1 MIKEKMGMPME
12 FNMIRSIRET
22 PQALDSAIKTLKE
35 WNPPEKGFRR
45 VIFIGCGSS
54 YFSSLAGNHIL
65 LKSSIESHAF
75 PASEFMLH
83 YRELAK
89 GALVVA
95 SSRSGKT
102 GEVIEAVKVAREKGA
117 TIMGVTCNENSK
129 IEEVSDETVVIPNG
143 EEPNI
148 PATKSFS
155 AITLV
160 LQGIALKL
168 LGKDDGLDELMD
180 IKQAVE
186 KILAREKEYRSI
198 AERLVSRKAFI
209 HLGSGSGYVV
219 ALESALKFR
228 ETLGLPNDV
237 FPALEFR
244 HGPVAL
250 LRGPEK
256 PQSIVIAP
264 EGSSTDALK
273 RLLDDLV
280 SRNADPLVFTN
291 SDVFENCV
299 RVPWDGSEELAVIP
313 FVVPMQIIAYYL
325 AVLSALNPDFPD
337 GLVKV
342 VERF

>member
-1 MIKEKMGMPME
+1 MPME

-22 PQALDSAIKTLKE
+22 PQALDSALKALKE

-45 VIFIGCGSS
+45 VILIGCGSS

-65 LKSSIESHAF
+65 LKSSIESHTF

-102 GEVIEAVKVAREKGA
+102 GEVIEAVKVAKNKGA
-117 TIMGVTCNENSK
+117 TIIGVTCNENSK
-129 IEEVSDETVVIPNG
+129 IEEVSDETIAIPNG

-168 LGKDDGLDELMD
+168 LGKDNGDELMA

-186 KILAREKEYRSI
+186 RVLSREKEYRSI
-198 AERLVSRKAFI
+198 AEGLVSKNAFV

-228 ETLGLPNDV
+228 ETLGLPNEV

-256 PQSIVIAP
+256 PQPIVIAP
-264 EGSSTDALK
+264 EGSSADALK
-273 RLLDDLV
+273 RLVND
-280 SRNADPLVFTN
+280 
-291 SDVFENCV
+291 
-299 RVPWDGSEELAVIP
+299 
-313 FVVPMQIIAYYL
+313 
-325 AVLSALNPDFPD
+325 
-337 GLVKV
+337 
-342 VERF
+342 

>member
-1 MIKEKMGMPME
+1 
-12 FNMIRSIRET
+12 
-22 PQALDSAIKTLKE
+22 
-35 WNPPEKGFRR
+35 
-45 VIFIGCGSS
+45 
-54 YFSSLAGNHIL
+54 
-65 LKSSIESHAF
+65 
-75 PASEFMLH
+75 MLH

-117 TIMGVTCNENSK
+117 TIIGVTCNENSK
-129 IEEVSDETVVIPNG
+129 IEEVSDETIAIPNG

-168 LGKDDGLDELMD
+168 LEREEGLNELMA
-180 IKQAVE
+180 IQQAVE
-186 KILAREKEYRSI
+186 RVLARENEHRSI
-198 AERLVSRKAFI
+198 AESLVSRKAFV

-219 ALESALKFR
+219 ALEGALKFR
-228 ETLGLPNDV
+228 ETLGLPNEV

-256 PQSIVIAP
+256 PQPIVIAP
-264 EGSSTDALK
+264 EGSSTDTLK
-273 RLLDDLV
+273 RLIDDLA
-280 SRNADPLVFTN
+280 SRNAEPLVFTN

-299 RVPWDGSEELAVIP
+299 GVPWNGSEELAVIP
-313 FVVPMQIIAYYL
+313 FIVPIQIVSYYL
-325 AVLSALNPDFPD
+325 AVLNNLNPDFPE

>member
-1 MIKEKMGMPME
+1 ME
-12 FNMIRSIRET
+12 FKMIRSIRGT
-22 PQALDSAIKTLKE
+22 PEVLDSALKALKE

-45 VIFIGCGSS
+45 IIFIGCGSS
-54 YFSSLAGNHIL
+54 YFSSLAGNHVL
-65 LKSSIESHAF
+65 LKGSRVESHAF

-89 GALVVA
+89 DALVVA

-102 GEVIEAVKVAREKGA
+102 GEVIEAIKVAKKKSA
-117 TIMGVTCNENSK
+117 TIIGVTCNENSK
-129 IEEVSDETVVIPNG
+129 IEEISDETIVIPSG

-155 AITLV
+155 SITFV
-160 LQGIALKL
+160 LQGIAVKL
-168 LGKDDGLDELMD
+168 LEREDKLKELEA
-180 IKQAVE
+180 IKPTVK
-186 KILAREKEYRSI
+186 KILAQEDEYRPI
-198 AERLVSRKAFI
+198 AERLVSKRVFV

-219 ALESALKFR
+219 ALEGALKFR
-228 ETLGLPNDV
+228 ETLGLPNEV

-250 LRGPEK
+250 LRGVKGLQP
-256 PQSIVIAP
+256 ILIAP
-264 EGSSTDALK
+264 KGDSTDALK
-273 RLLDDLV
+273 RLVNDLA

-291 SDVFENCV
+291 SGIFENCV
-299 RVPWDGSEELAVIP
+299 RIPWDGSEELAVIP
-313 FVVPMQIIAYYL
+313 FVVPIQIIAYYL
-325 AVLSALNPDFPD
+325 AVLSGLNPDFPE